1 MPLFQ
6 VGERVKMQFENG
18 KEKEYEIL
26 EMAELPNAVGD
37 QSYGYP
43 FEVECILPA
52 EELKAQEGERQPMRA
67 IFDEKEGYEEA
78 VTSWLK
84 AVCDGTKNSLA
95 YKTKGDYLEEFG
107 KMRQMYSIAGG
118 ALSLILAMIGI
129 LNFVNVITT
138 SILSRKQ
145 EFAMMES
152 IGMTVGQQKRILWA
166 EGLFYAAITILLSVS
181 LGSIVS
187 YGVVKAVTAQMWMFP
202 YQFTLTP
209 ILLSI
214 SFLLLIT
221 WLVPEICYRRMRR
234 ATVVERL
241 RDVEN

>member
-1 MPLFQ
+1 M
-6 VGERVKMQFENG
+6 KMQFENG

-52 EELKAQEGERQPMRA
+52 EELKAQEGERQPMRV

-118 ALSLILAMIGI
+118 ALQSDSGDDRNPQFCQCNHDFNLVQKTGVCNDGIDWDDCGTAKTDPVGRRTVLCSNHDFAQRVTWQHCQLWCRKSCDCSDVDVPISVYPDTDLAEYFILASDHLAGAGN
-129 LNFVNVITT
+129 L
-138 SILSRKQ
+138 LSQ
-145 EFAMMES
+145 D
-152 IGMTVGQQKRILWA
+152 A
-166 EGLFYAAITILLSVS
+166 EGNCGRKASGRGKLSLKKS
-181 LGSIVS
+181 
-187 YGVVKAVTAQMWMFP
+187 
-202 YQFTLTP
+202 
-209 ILLSI
+209 
-214 SFLLLIT
+214 
-221 WLVPEICYRRMRR
+221 
-234 ATVVERL
+234 
-241 RDVEN
+241 